1 MKTLLLTKDD
11 VAQVVSMKDAIEAVE
26 EGYKAFNSGN
36 VMQPD
41 FIAMPFEAPRGEL
54 DFKAGYYSG
63 SEIISL
69 KASSGGYVNNP
80 DEYGLPAGMNT
91 VLLWDARNCAL
102 LCIMEGGYITG
113 YRTGAAGAISVKY
126 LARKDAHIV
135 SSIGT
140 GNQARNQIRAI
151 SQVMDI
157 KEIHAFDNYKPSLES
172 FKKDIETELNI
183 PVILEETKQAAVE
196 KADVLVT
203 TTRGKGSVVEASWV
217 KKGTHIVAIGTDMKG
232 KQEFDPEIFRGA
244 KVVNDSISQC
254 ISRGETQHPIEK
266 GIITK
271 DDIYAEIGEI
281 ALGEKAGRT
290 NDEEITIFDST
301 GMAIQDNMQAYKL
314 YTAALEKGLGTEFEF
329 FK

>member
-1 MKTLLLTKDD
+1 MKTLLLTKED
-11 VAQVVSMKDAIEAVE
+11 VEKIVSMEDAIEAVE
-26 EGYKAFNSGN
+26 EGYRAFNSGK

-41 FIAMPFEAPRGEL
+41 YIAMPFDAPRGEL
-54 DFKAGYYSG
+54 DFKVGYYSG

-80 DEYGLPAGMNT
+80 SEYGLPAGMNT

-126 LARKDAHIV
+126 LARKDAAV
-135 SSIGT
+135 VTSVGT

-151 SQVMDI
+151 SKVMNI
-157 KEIHAFDNYKPSLES
+157 KEIHAFDAFKES
-172 FKKDIETELNI
+172 MAKFKDDIEKELGK
-183 PVILEETKQAAVE
+183 PVELEETKKAAVE

-203 TTRGKGSVVEASWV
+203 TTRGKGDLVEAAWV

-232 KQEFDPEIFRGA
+232 KQEFEPEIFKGA
-244 KVVNDSISQC
+244 KIVNDSIEQC
-254 ISRGETQHPIEK
+254 VSRGETQHPIEK
-266 GIITK
+266 GIIK
-271 DDIYAEIGEI
+271 KEDIYAEIGEI
-281 ALGEKAGRT
+281 ALGNKPGRT

-314 YTAALEKGLGTEFEF
+314 YKAALEKGIGTEFEF

>member
-1 MKTLLLTKDD
+1 MKTLLLTKED
-11 VAQVVSMKDAIEAVE
+11 VEKVVSMKEAIEAVE
-26 EGYKAFNSGN
+26 EGYRAFNSGK

-102 LCIMEGGYITG
+102 LCIMDGGYITG

-126 LARKDAHIV
+126 LARKNAETV
-135 SSIGT
+135 TSIGT

-151 SQVMDI
+151 SKVMKI
-157 KEIHAFDNYKPSLES
+157 KEIHAYDAFEASMAK
-172 FKKDIETELNI
+172 FKEDIEKELSI
-183 PVILEETKQAAVE
+183 PVILEKTKQAAVE
-196 KADVLVT
+196 KADILVT
-203 TTRGKGSVVEASWV
+203 TTRGKGEVVDASWV
-217 KKGTHIVAIGTDMKG
+217 KPGTHIVAIGTDMKG
-232 KQEFDPEIFRGA
+232 KQEFDPEVFRGA
-244 KVVNDSISQC
+244 KIVNDSIAQC
-254 ISRGETQHPIEK
+254 IGRGETQHPIEK
-266 GIITK
+266 GIIK
-271 DDIYAEIGEI
+271 KEDIYAEIGEI
-281 ALGEKAGRT
+281 ALGEKSGRT

-314 YTAALEKGLGTEFEF
+314 YKAAIEKNIGTEFEF

>member
-217 KKGTHIVAIGTDMKG
+217 KKGTHIVA
-232 KQEFDPEIFRGA
+232 